1 MDEVAKCLRALEAAS
16 GDTEKLAAM
25 FLVPKVLKSRDLDK
39 AQRMDIMKAIGFS
52 YIARM
57 LRWVSKVAT

>member
-1 MDEVAKCLRALEAAS
+1 MEEVKKCVRALEAAS

-25 FLVPKVLKSRDLDK
+25 FLVPKVLKSVELDK

-52 YIARM
+52 FIARM
-57 LRWVSKVAT
+57 LR

>member
-39 AQRMDIMKAIGFS
+39 AQRSLEEA
-52 YIARM
+52 
-57 LRWVSKVAT
+57 

>member
-1 MDEVAKCLRALEAAS
+1 MDEVSKCVRALEAAS

-25 FLVPKVLKSRDLDK
+25 FLVPKVLKAQNLDK

-52 YIARM
+52 FIARM
-57 LRWVSKVAT
+57 LR